1 MRTFAVISLGC
12 DKNRVDSERILADL
26 NGMFTLV
33 EPEDAELII
42 VNTCAFIERAREEAV
57 DTILE
62 AAQYKRNKCKKL
74 IVTGC
79 LAGMYADDIRT
90 GIPEVDAI
98 VPIADYPNLKQIAAA
113 LFGET
118 ATCGALS
125 SRLLTTPPHYAYLK
139 IADGCDNHCTYCM
152 IPALRGPYRSVPIDD
167 LAAEAESLVEDG
179 VRELI
184 LVAQDVTRYGE
195 DLYGS
200 NQLLALL
207 QRLLTTKVRKIRL
220 MYCYPERIS
229 DELIQLLA
237 TEDRIAKY
245 IDIPLQHFDDRILK
259 MMNRKSTSETIRT
272 LIDKIRSAN
281 PSIAIRTT
289 VMVGFPGEDDAAF
302 DALYRFL
309 QAYKLDHVGVFA
321 YSDEET
327 PSSKLP
333 DKVPESV
340 KLERVEKIGK
350 LHLRNT
356 IQRNK
361 EKIGSVVKV
370 LYEDIDYERNMFKG
384 RTEQNAPEID
394 TVVYFTADFVEV
406 GNTYDIK
413 ITAID
418 GYDLVG
424 EAV

>member
-26 NGMFTLV
+26 NGMFTLA

-62 AAQYKRNKCKKL
+62 VAQYKQNKCKKL

-118 ATCGALS
+118 ATCGTLA

-167 LAAEAESLVEDG
+167 LIAETESLAEDG
-179 VRELI
+179 VQELI

-195 DLYGS
+195 DLYG
-200 NQLLALL
+200 NN
-207 QRLLTTKVRKIRL
+207 K
-220 MYCYPERIS
+220 
-229 DELIQLLA
+229 LLA
-237 TEDRIAKY
+237 T
-245 IDIPLQHFDDRILK
+245 F
-259 MMNRKSTSETIRT
+259 
-272 LIDKIRSAN
+272 
-281 PSIAIRTT
+281 
-289 VMVGFPGEDDAAF
+289 
-302 DALYRFL
+302 
-309 QAYKLDHVGVFA
+309 
-321 YSDEET
+321 
-327 PSSKLP
+327 
-333 DKVPESV
+333 
-340 KLERVEKIGK
+340 
-350 LHLRNT
+350 
-356 IQRNK
+356 
-361 EKIGSVVKV
+361 
-370 LYEDIDYERNMFKG
+370 
-384 RTEQNAPEID
+384 
-394 TVVYFTADFVEV
+394 
-406 GNTYDIK
+406 
-413 ITAID
+413 
-418 GYDLVG
+418 
-424 EAV
+424 